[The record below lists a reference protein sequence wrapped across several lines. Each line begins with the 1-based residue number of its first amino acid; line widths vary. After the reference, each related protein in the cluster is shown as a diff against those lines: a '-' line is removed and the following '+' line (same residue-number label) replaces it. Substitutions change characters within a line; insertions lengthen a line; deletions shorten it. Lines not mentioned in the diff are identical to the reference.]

1 MTIGKFDY
9 KKWVVENK
17 FGKTSSFSHYGSL
30 NEQQTGSLTC
40 PEGTEINTT
49 SNYGAM
55 YCASGSEGPGFNSD
69 GTWAITGYP
78 STITSGFEEYCCT
91 GSLDT
96 GATGSNYSCNVCTGC
111 VEDSNGP
118 FGSLEECQASG
129 CFEGSLEEYAI
140 SLGIS
145 PGVTGVDGTTMSAE
159 DQYCIKCQS
168 NSWPD
173 DIAQKCACCNTD
185 YEYEDNVVTYNPG
198 QAGIPPKD
206 PDKGPG
212 KFPQKRQQRSRRGL
226 REFITN
232 EVKKELKKLEERN
245 ICQTFS
251 NFLATG
257 LQMPLSQDMFC
268 QRCSDTGNNTAGSE
282 YCGCCNSNVR
292 PSRPIREVEEEDLTG
307 GGRCP
312 EGYMYI
318 LNNPSDPFDGSFS
331 CSQLLDTVTLQGM
344 GTQQGKGPK
353 TRARSISP
361 PIKKPKKNFPGSPGG
376 YNPFGPQ

>member
-17 FGKTSSFSHYGSL
+17 FGKTPDYSNYSIL
-30 NEQQTGSLTC
+30 NEQTGSEAT
-40 PEGTEINTT
+40 
-49 SNYGAM
+49 
-55 YCASGSEGPGFNSD
+55 GSE
-69 GTWAITGYP
+69 A
-78 STITSGFEEYCCT
+78 T
-91 GSLDT
+91 GSEAT
-96 GATGSNYSCNVCTGC
+96 GSEATGSNYSCNVCTGC

-118 FGSLEECQASG
+118 FSSLEECQASG
-129 CFEGSLEEYAI
+129 CFEGSLEEYAV
-140 SLGIS
+140 SLGMS
-145 PGVTGVDGTTMSAE
+145 PGVPGVDGTIMSAE
-159 DQYCIKCQS
+159 DQFCIKCQAGS
-168 NSWPD
+168 YD
-173 DIAQKCACCNTD
+173 DPKCGCCNTD

-198 QAGIPPKD
+198 QSGIPPKD

-212 KFPQKRQQRSRRGL
+212 KFPQKKKQRSKRGL

-257 LQMPLSQDMFC
+257 LQMPVSQTDFC
-268 QRCSDTGNNTAGSE
+268 RRCSDTGNNTVGSE
-282 YCGCCNSNVR
+282 YCGCCDSNAK
-292 PSRPIREVEEEDLTG
+292 PSRPMREVDEFDPTG
-307 GGRCP
+307 GGKCP
-312 EGYMYI
+312 DGFMYI
-318 LNNPSDPFDGSFS
+318 VNNPSDPFDGSFS
-331 CSQLLDTVTLQGM
+331 CSELLDTVTLQGM

-376 YNPFGPQ
+376 YNPVGPQ